1 MKKSAIITASLIM
14 TISLS
19 GCSKSEEK
27 DQVDVKSASQE
38 LSQKMME
45 QEIADKKATIA
56 SSPNKIQF
64 KEYDQKELG
73 LMIAKAWFDTVRVD
87 EQGIVTDGSLS
98 LFRSYYEKSFPDDNS
113 IKDVK
118 HDNNPVIYQERLQ
131 PYIDKLRKASENA
144 PQKAFFKL
152 PILVPER
159 DSTNFLNVQIN
170 SFYDN
175 ELKGLRGEI
184 KSLDMFES
192 SSIVRLKANKEFL
205 VPYPVENAL
214 DIRRYSKLDTYGT
227 AYIVVERN
235 TALNIPAFDA
245 YPAYLDLI
253 IKDKETAKEIY
264 QTSIDKFG
272 IDDN

>member
-1 MKKSAIITASLIM
+1 
-14 TISLS
+14 
-19 GCSKSEEK
+19 
-27 DQVDVKSASQE
+27 
-38 LSQKMME
+38 
-45 QEIADKKATIA
+45 
-56 SSPNKIQF
+56 
-64 KEYDQKELG
+64 
-73 LMIAKAWFDTVRVD
+73 
-87 EQGIVTDGSLS
+87 
-98 LFRSYYEKSFPDDNS
+98 
-113 IKDVK
+113 
-118 HDNNPVIYQERLQ
+118 
-131 PYIDKLRKASENA
+131 
-144 PQKAFFKL
+144 
-152 PILVPER
+152 
-159 DSTNFLNVQIN
+159 
-170 SFYDN
+170 
-175 ELKGLRGEI
+175 
-184 KSLDMFES
+184 MFES